1 MSDTMVDGRQAAPRA
16 GGSDLVIANCSILSP
31 GCAGGL
37 VGEQYISINGKVIEK
52 ISSRPPE
59 PAVRTIDGRGKLA
72 MPGLINAH
80 SHSPENLVKATSE
93 KLPLELWLLY
103 LFRGLPTEF
112 TERQIYLNAALT
124 AVEMIRTGATAV
136 LDHFWMSPAVTP
148 AGLDAVMHAY
158 RDVGLRAA
166 VAPMV
171 SDTDALSQ
179 YASMS
184 GLASDDTLMSSLG
197 EEFVPIEESIQLLE
211 DFTDRWHGAAG
222 GRLLALAGP
231 GNVISCSPD
240 FWVELKAFAVRRGIG
255 LHSHAVETRLQAN
268 VGRSLFGKS
277 CVQMLDENR
286 VLGPDVSLAHCVW
299 LDDGDLERLADTGA
313 TLVHNPASNLKLG
326 SGLAPVPQAL
336 RLGVNVALGADG
348 SASSDNQSI
357 FDAMKLVSLIHNLS
371 VEPQSW
377 PGAGQALQM
386 ATRGGAAALGLGDSL
401 GAIAPGMLADI
412 ALIDLETTFFAPR
425 NDPVR
430 HLVHCE
436 NGSSVRTVI
445 VDGSVVMEDGRLTT
459 VDEKQLIQEATENW
473 RRLDVRTREIISNL
487 QPQMEALDRFRTRSR
502 V

>member
-1 MSDTMVDGRQAAPRA
+1 MA
-16 GGSDLVIANCSILSP
+16 I
-31 GCAGGL
+31 
-37 VGEQYISINGKVIEK
+37 
-52 ISSRPPE
+52 
-59 PAVRTIDGRGKLA
+59 
-72 MPGLINAH
+72 PGLINAH

-93 KLPLELWLLY
+93 RLPLELWLLY

-136 LDHFWMSPAVTP
+136 LDHFWMSPTVTL
-148 AGLDAVMHAY
+148 AGLDAAMNAY

-171 SDTDALSQ
+171 SDTDALSK

-197 EEFVPIEESIQLLE
+197 EEFVSVEESLQLLVE
-211 DFTDRWHGAAG
+211 FADRWHGAAG

-231 GNVISCSPD
+231 GNVISCSPE
-240 FWVELKAFAVRRGIG
+240 FWAELKEFAVRRGIG
-255 LHSHAVETRLQAN
+255 LHSHAVETRLQAA

-277 CVQMLDENR
+277 CVQMLDEAG

-299 LDDGDLERLADTGA
+299 LDDGDLERLAASGA

-326 SGLAPVPQAL
+326 SGLAPVPRAL
-336 RLGVNVALGADG
+336 QLGVNVALGADG

-371 VEPQSW
+371 TEPRNW
-377 PGAGQALQM
+377 PSARQALQM
-386 ATRGGAAALGLGDSL
+386 ATRGGAAALGLGESL

-412 ALIDLETTFFAPR
+412 ALIDLETTFFAPL
-425 NDPVR
+425 NDPVG
-430 HLVHCE
+430 HLVYCE
-436 NGSSVRTVI
+436 SGSSVRTVI
-445 VDGSVVMEDGRLTT
+445 IDGRAVMEDGQLTT
-459 VDEKQLIQEATENW
+459 VDEKQLIREATENW
-473 RRLDVRTREIISNL
+473 RRLDVRRREITSKL
-487 QPQMEALDRFRTRSR
+487 QPQMEALDRFRTPSEE
-502 V
+502 